1 VADECV
7 LIASPAS
14 VVVRSQSFH
23 IALHVG
29 SFAEPGVLLL
39 PSFVSDWHVPR
50 LLAAGRESTRCYKH
64 ARLCTPRHT
73 CRRHSSGIFMRF
85 DFIQIPPN

>member
-1 VADECV
+1 VADDCV

-39 PSFVSDWHVPR
+39 HNLS
-50 LLAAGRESTRCYKH
+50 LIGMCLAC
-64 ARLCTPRHT
+64 
-73 CRRHSSGIFMRF
+73 
-85 DFIQIPPN
+85 